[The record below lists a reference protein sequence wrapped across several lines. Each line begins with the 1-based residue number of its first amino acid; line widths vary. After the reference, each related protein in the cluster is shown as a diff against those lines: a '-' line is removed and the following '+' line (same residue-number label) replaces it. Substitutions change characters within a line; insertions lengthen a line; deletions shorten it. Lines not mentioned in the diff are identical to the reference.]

1 MFSTDF
7 LFVIKRDAY
16 IFKETGWF
24 CRFPKDQKLDKWAM
38 AAEIIKQQTCLPK
51 LYTETEHE
59 SQLTIIL

>member
-38 AAEIIKQQTCLPK
+38 AAEIIKRQTYLPK
-51 LYTETEHE
+51 LHTETEHE
-59 SQLTIIL
+59 SQLTTIL